1 MQERSGPAATAA
13 SLLAPNQPPQPSR
26 ETETGTGARSRNE
39 RASFLV
45 RARACARAKL
55 ALVCVRACVCKINKS
70 KPRPC
75 SLSLGAAVAAAAAV
89 CRSQKYERQHK
100 AVVLWCEGCQY
111 RTGFISCKFNRSHVN
126 VCVYLYRIWGE
137 FRLRVSPACVCMC
150 VCIKT
155 VAATHEQNKKTQ
167 TNASAHTKVM
177 KEHTVGESNSIS
189 KQTGGR
195 SGGAPTV
202 TLPHTHGFL
211 ADCRRFYWY
220 CVRAPVARVSSACVA
235 PHFKFTSRTFRRVCA
250 TFFFVSRT
258 QFVCMCLCAYVCVY
272 SPEIYR
278 LSVLRRSFFVVLF

>member
-1 MQERSGPAATAA
+1 MCVYIYIEF
-13 SLLAPNQPPQPSR
+13 
-26 ETETGTGARSRNE
+26 GANFAFEFRQH
-39 RASFLV
+39 L
-45 RARACARAKL
+45 C
-55 ALVCVRACVCKINKS
+55 VCVCVLKQLL
-70 KPRPC
+70 R
-75 SLSLGAAVAAAAAV
+75 
-89 CRSQKYERQHK
+89 HM
-100 AVVLWCEGCQY
+100 
-111 RTGFISCKFNRSHVN
+111 NR
-126 VCVYLYRIWGE
+126 I
-137 FRLRVSPACVCMC
+137 
-150 VCIKT
+150 
-155 VAATHEQNKKTQ
+155 KKTQ

-250 TFFFVSRT
+250 TFFFVSST